1 MQFTLW
7 LIQLTSIVYW
17 LVDWLTDWQTDML
30 MDWLTH
36 WLTCWLTDWLF
47 DGLTETVVGILAH
60 SFSRWRTDRLTL
72 ICQGA
77 DSLTQ
82 WMTYQVTLLSGGWEA
97 NSLVR
102 WFSNHRLTVLGLTD
116 QLITS
121 QKQWLIDSTVWWLTN
136 GHWLNESEQTCWL
149 SKDLLSNSLTHWM
162 TYWLSLLS
170 RNWQA
175 DLLTEWFRADLLT
188 FLGLVTS
195 TVWGL
200 TNWLTDWMIWSRLAG
215 FPRTC
220 HLYCLAADKLTYWLN
235 DLLIT

>member
-17 LVDWLTDWQTDML
+17 LVDWLTDWLTDWQTDML

-36 WLTCWLTDWLF
+36 QLTCWLTDWLF
-47 DGLTETVVGILAH
+47 DGLTETVMRILAH

-97 NSLVR
+97 NSLVQ
-102 WFSNHRLTVLGLTD
+102 WFSTHWLTVLGLTD
-116 QLITS
+116 QLSTS

-149 SKDLLSNSLTHWM
+149 STVLNVKFIDSLNELLAAPAVEELT
-162 TYWLSLLS
+162 S
-170 RNWQA
+170 
-175 DLLTEWFRADLLT
+175 
-188 FLGLVTS
+188 
-195 TVWGL
+195 
-200 TNWLTDWMIWSRLAG
+200 WLTDWMI
-215 FPRTC
+215 
-220 HLYCLAADKLTYWLN
+220 
-235 DLLIT
+235 